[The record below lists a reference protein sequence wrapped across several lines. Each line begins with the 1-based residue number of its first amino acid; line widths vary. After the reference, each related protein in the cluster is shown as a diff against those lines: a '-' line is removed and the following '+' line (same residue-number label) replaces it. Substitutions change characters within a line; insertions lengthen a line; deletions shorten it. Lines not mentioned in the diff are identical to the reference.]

1 MTSLRTST
9 AAICVMGLWLGT
21 ARVSGEAPETAVY
34 QSVERLYASL
44 IDAMKHAQSLGY
56 AGRYEKL
63 APVIDETYDLPFVAE
78 KSLGRHWKRLS
89 EEQRLR
95 WVETF
100 SQFTIS
106 TYAERFH
113 SYSGERFEVMDTEPS
128 LYETFIVRSRLV
140 NPERD
145 PVRLDYRLRQ
155 RDGRWRIIDV
165 YLNGTV
171 SQLALRRSEYSGI
184 MKREGFEALVQALV
198 EKIRA
203 NRAREGALS
212 P

>member
-100 SQFTIS
+100 SQFTTS

-140 NPERD
+140 KPGRD

-203 NRAREGALS
+203 NRGR
-212 P
+212 

>member
-140 NPERD
+140 KPGRD

-203 NRAREGALS
+203 NRGR
-212 P
+212 

>member
-21 ARVSGEAPETAVY
+21 ATVSGEAPETAVD

-140 NPERD
+140 KPGRD

-203 NRAREGALS
+203 NRAGEGAFS

>member
-1 MTSLRTST
+1 
-9 AAICVMGLWLGT
+9 MGLWLGT
-21 ARVSGEAPETAVY
+21 ARVSGEAPETAVD

-140 NPERD
+140 KPGRD

-203 NRAREGALS
+203 NRGR
-212 P
+212 